1 MTHAAV
7 SSAMRWALFLD
18 VDGTLLELAAT
29 PDGVAVPDRLKSL
42 LIQLSQR
49 MEGAIALISGR
60 TIQNLDELFAPATFC
75 AAGIHG
81 AERRGPSGD
90 IQHANI
96 DIEALRHA
104 HAELRAFVEMR
115 EGLLLEDKGSA
126 LALHYR
132 LAPHLEQAAFARIA
146 SVLDRMGP
154 DYVLQTGKCVYEI
167 RPAAWN
173 KGSAVREFM
182 KTHPFAER
190 VPIYLGDD
198 VTDEHAFAAVNARGG
213 ISVRVGHSAATCA
226 RYRLDDVAAVHRWLA
241 ALPPP
246 PSLDRVEHPQDKE
259 SASLAAS
266 TNAQSTS

>member
-1 MTHAAV
+1 
-7 SSAMRWALFLD
+7 MRWALFLD

-29 PDGVAVPDRLKSL
+29 PEGVVVPDRLKSL

-60 TIQNLDELFAPATFC
+60 TIQNLDELFAPETFC

-90 IQHANI
+90 IHHASI
-96 DIEALRHA
+96 DRDALRQA
-104 HAELRAFVEMR
+104 HAALSAYADMH
-115 EGLLLEDKGSA
+115 EGLLIEDKGSA

-132 LAPHLEQAAFARIA
+132 LAPHLERDAFARVA
-146 SVLDRMGP
+146 SVLDRLGSE
-154 DYVLQTGKCVYEI
+154 YVLQTGKCVYEI

-182 KTHPFAER
+182 KAHPFAGR
-190 VPIYLGDD
+190 VPIYVGDD
-198 VTDEHAFAAVNARGG
+198 VTDEHGFAAVNALGG
-213 ISVRVGHSAATCA
+213 LSVRVGSSATTGAATCA

-246 PSLDRVEHPQDKE
+246 PSLDRIDQPPDKE
-259 SASLAAS
+259 SADLAAS
-266 TNAQSTS
+266 ANAHSTS